1 MNDPRMTRHRVWI
14 AFNQNSI
21 FCDLFRLFPKQNLL
35 QQHSRQ
41 WWIQCLNHNQNRQN
55 YGKWTWRRQGWCQG
69 SRATSGFKW
78 LQACSCHG
86 VLNWSHSKPFESKK
100 FQEAQC
106 MRKCTQKCRLSIERP
121 GVPVTCCDAAWLCGR
136 LPVFVPLLKSLALWV
151 WPGHNQRNRDFCKD
165 LSAPDSWFQTIL
177 LPVQNSDHGN
187 AILRDL
193 RVTSPTS
200 CHGEWTWAL
209 QSFGTSRVY
218 SSRRRGLSIWV
229 ERCHNFDIFSQF
241 QESLRFY
248 TIVFVWCF
256 FMMFSW
262 CFHFHVAF
270 WVEMRH
276 NETHAIRWICN
287 HEIQQPAFQSDLLW
301 CLGHDVILM
310 SRIL

>member
-78 LQACSCHG
+78 LQACNCHG

-187 AILRDL
+187 AILRILGSQVRQVATVSEPERFNLWDL
-193 RVTSPTS
+193 TCLLFKAQGSVD
-200 CHGEWTWAL
+200 L
-209 QSFGTSRVY
+209 
-218 SSRRRGLSIWV
+218 IWEV
-229 ERCHNFDIFSQF
+229 SQLWHIFTF
-241 QESLRFY
+241 QESFRFY
-248 TIVFVWCF
+248 TI
-256 FMMFSW
+256 
-262 CFHFHVAF
+262 H
-270 WVEMRH
+270 
-276 NETHAIRWICN
+276 
-287 HEIQQPAFQSDLLW
+287 
-301 CLGHDVILM
+301 
-310 SRIL
+310 

>member
-1 MNDPRMTRHRVWI
+1 
-14 AFNQNSI
+14 
-21 FCDLFRLFPKQNLL
+21 
-35 QQHSRQ
+35 
-41 WWIQCLNHNQNRQN
+41 
-55 YGKWTWRRQGWCQG
+55 
-69 SRATSGFKW
+69 
-78 LQACSCHG
+78 
-86 VLNWSHSKPFESKK
+86 
-100 FQEAQC
+100 

-136 LPVFVPLLKSLALWV
+136 LPVLVPLLKSLALWV

-209 QSFGTSRVY
+209 QSLGPHVFTLQGAGVCRFELRSGVTTLTYFHISRVVSFLHY
-218 SSRRRGLSIWV
+218 SFCDV
-229 ERCHNFDIFSQF
+229 
-241 QESLRFY
+241 
-248 TIVFVWCF
+248 
-256 FMMFSW
+256 FSW
-262 CFHFHVAF
+262 CFHDAFTFMLFF

-276 NETHAIRWICN
+276 NETHDIRWICN